1 MLTSPFEEVFQPS
14 GSLTIEQK
22 RNISIVIVGTF
33 LEGRVLSLE
42 LQGTWTVWS
51 GWQWPQRLNVK
62 VGVIY
67 WIKYDSTTTVPCE
80 TRLWQLQWEGLSKGG
95 WCAAWREEE
104 TRVDPSW

>member
-80 TRLWQLQWEGLSKGG
+80 TRLWQLQREGFSKGG

>member
-22 RNISIVIVGTF
+22 RNISIVIVGTFLEGRGLGTF

-67 WIKYDSTTTVPCE
+67 
-80 TRLWQLQWEGLSKGG
+80 
-95 WCAAWREEE
+95 
-104 TRVDPSW
+104 